1 MSQNP
6 GLPKGSD
13 LFVEAFARGLAVIRA
28 FGPDSH
34 QLTLSEVAER
44 AAVTPAGA
52 RRLLHTLVTLGYA
65 RVEGRRFSLTPAV
78 LDIGYSYLN
87 SLTLREVALPY
98 LEQFARERGE
108 ICSLSVLDKN
118 DIIYVARAEIRSPSA
133 RRLITGERLP
143 AHATSTGHVL
153 LAQLSDQEFE
163 AFLGQA
169 PFERLTEHTLI
180 DAAPLREAV
189 RNARAQGYALA
200 NQHYELGVCALAV
213 PVRNREGQLVAALT
227 TSLNL
232 AKHPADGVVAD
243 FLPSLQRLADDIS
256 QGLT

>member
-1 MSQNP
+1 MTQHQ

-28 FGPDSH
+28 FGPSSRE
-34 QLTLSEVAER
+34 LTLSEVAER
-44 AAVTPAGA
+44 AGVTPAGA

-65 RVEGRRFSLTPAV
+65 RIDGRTFSLTPAV

-87 SLTLREVALPY
+87 SLSLREVALPY
-98 LEQFARERGE
+98 LEQFAREHGE

-153 LAQLSDQEFE
+153 LAQLAPQELDG
-163 AFLGQA
+163 FLAQV
-169 PFERLTEHTLI
+169 PFERLTPHTLV
-180 DAAPLREAV
+180 DAQPLRA
-189 RNARAQGYALA
+189 AIQAAQAQGYALA
-200 NQHYELGVCALAV
+200 SQHYELGVCALAV
-213 PVRNREGQLVAALT
+213 PVHNRQGQLVAALT
-227 TSLNL
+227 TSLNQ
-232 AKHPADGVVAD
+232 AKHPVDGVVPS
-243 FLPSLQRLADDIS
+243 FLPSLQHLAREIS